1 MLTQEEFEQILNDSS
16 KHIDGNISWSD
27 SNNTL
32 WTKFRVAIITSWDH
46 DLFIQGS
53 YNPIIPSLSYALIYP
68 AEGCRIY
75 GLDLGKDHR
84 NPDGRLVGETH
95 KHRWTET
102 FRDKQAYAPPDITA
116 PVDKPVEVWQQF
128 CREAR
133 ITHNGSMMPPSDS
146 QLDLF
151 L

>member
-1 MLTQEEFEQILNDSS
+1 MLTQAEFDQILDDPS
-16 KHIDGNISWSD
+16 KRIDGDITWTN

-32 WTKFRVAIITSWDH
+32 WSQFRADIITSSDH

-53 YNPIIPSLSYALIYP
+53 YNPVIPALSYILIYP
-68 AEGCRIY
+68 AAGCRIY

-95 KHRWTET
+95 KHSWTET

-116 PVDKPVEVWQQF
+116 PASNPVEVWQQF
-128 CREAR
+128 CQEAR
-133 ITHNGSMMPPSDS
+133 ITHNGIMAPPSDS